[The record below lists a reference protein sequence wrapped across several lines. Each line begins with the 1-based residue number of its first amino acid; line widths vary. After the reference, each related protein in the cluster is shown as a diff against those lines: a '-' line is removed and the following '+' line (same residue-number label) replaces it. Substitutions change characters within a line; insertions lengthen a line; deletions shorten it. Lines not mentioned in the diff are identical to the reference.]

1 MSIPA
6 DRQGAGVDRA
16 CAGSCAR
23 TALRDAAR
31 PFGSAHDRRWTFLL
45 AALWG
50 LIVPS
55 AILPAAAQEPVSIG
69 LIVPGGGPL
78 AAVGAAVRAGAERAI
93 RRANDEG
100 GFQGRPFRLLVV
112 TQEGLWGRG
121 LARVVSLSFDQ
132 PVVGVI
138 GGLDGRGGHLI
149 QQVVTK
155 ARIPFITP
163 WASDFTLSRGMIP
176 WFFQMVPDDRQQAA
190 PMVEDAV
197 GRGESGLVVV
207 GDTSY
212 DSRRFTEAVRHEAAA
227 AGMAVHVVDARTPLD
242 QGGAASVVLTTGVES
257 SAGVLDA
264 LRRRASP
271 PRVYAPLRLA
281 VPPFDPLTVSYPA
294 PVLFPRVLTGQARE
308 REAGDSTTAAAHEP
322 AVALPAAFG
331 GDAVRAFVAAVRSAG
346 TDPWRV
352 RDALAVQAVQG
363 DTGEVAFDASGRR
376 SGVVELTGQPTR

>member
-1 MSIPA
+1 VSIPA

-163 WASDFTLSRGMIP
+163 WASDFTLS
-176 WFFQMVPDDRQQAA
+176 
-190 PMVEDAV
+190 
-197 GRGESGLVVV
+197 
-207 GDTSY
+207 
-212 DSRRFTEAVRHEAAA
+212 
-227 AGMAVHVVDARTPLD
+227 
-242 QGGAASVVLTTGVES
+242 
-257 SAGVLDA
+257 
-264 LRRRASP
+264 
-271 PRVYAPLRLA
+271 
-281 VPPFDPLTVSYPA
+281 YPA